1 MPSDNITPEDRPVPG
16 QPVPGQPGPGQPVPE
31 RPGPEGPGPEGPARR
46 QTSWAASLGLG
57 VSGDTIEA
65 GQMEF
70 DRVLFFSDAVFAIA
84 ITLLVVDLRV
94 PISTT
99 IRSAHVLR
107 AAVPNMIGFGI
118 GFVVIGLFWLG
129 HHSLFRHIV
138 AMNGLLIRLNLLFLG
153 TIAFLPYPTALLSA
167 TSPSQVASVVFFAVC
182 VAAAGLTET
191 AIWMY
196 ARRVPGLAS
205 ADIPPWKQSKI
216 TLRMLVAPVVFVA
229 SIPVALVSPGSAEYV
244 WIGVYVLDLL
254 LGLMTRREEGRNT
267 RDEAP
272 A

>member
-1 MPSDNITPEDRPVPG
+1 VASDDVTPGD
-16 QPVPGQPGPGQPVPE
+16 QPVPGQPVPE
-31 RPGPEGPGPEGPARR
+31 RPVRR
-46 QTSWAASLGLG
+46 QRGWAASLGLG
-57 VSGDTIEA
+57 VGGEIIEA
-65 GQMEF
+65 GQLEF
-70 DRVLFFSDAVFAIA
+70 ERVLFFSDAVFAIA

-182 VAAAGLTET
+182 VAAAGLTEA
-191 AIWMY
+191 AIWLY
-196 ARRVPGLAS
+196 ARRVPGLVS
-205 ADIPPWKQSKI
+205 TGIPPWRQRKI
-216 TLRMLVAPVVFVA
+216 TLRMLVAPAVFVA
-229 SIPVALVSPGSAEYV
+229 SIPVALVAPGSAEYV

-254 LGLMTRREEGRNT
+254 LGLMTRREERRNS
-267 RDEAP
+267 RAEAP

>member
-1 MPSDNITPEDRPVPG
+1 VPGPAVPGPPVPG
-16 QPVPGQPGPGQPVPE
+16 PPVPGPPIRRPSVRRLTGWAVPLVW
-31 RPGPEGPGPEGPARR
+31 GG
-46 QTSWAASLGLG
+46 
-57 VSGDTIEA
+57 SGETIEA
-65 GQMEF
+65 GNLEF

-94 PISTT
+94 PISAT

-118 GFVVIGLFWLG
+118 GFVVIGLFWIG

-138 AMNGLLIRLNLLFLG
+138 AINGLLIRLNLLFLG

-182 VAAAGLTET
+182 VAAAGLTEA
-191 AIWMY
+191 AIWLY
-196 ARRVPGLAS
+196 ARRVPGLLS
-205 ADIPPWKQSKI
+205 TGIPSWQRRRI
-216 TLRMLVAPVVFVA
+216 TLRILVAPVVFLA
-229 SIPVALVSPGSAEYV
+229 SIPVALVAPRQAEYV
-244 WIGVYVLDLL
+244 WIAVYVLDLFL
-254 LGLMTRREEGRNT
+254 NLMTRQEEGGNS